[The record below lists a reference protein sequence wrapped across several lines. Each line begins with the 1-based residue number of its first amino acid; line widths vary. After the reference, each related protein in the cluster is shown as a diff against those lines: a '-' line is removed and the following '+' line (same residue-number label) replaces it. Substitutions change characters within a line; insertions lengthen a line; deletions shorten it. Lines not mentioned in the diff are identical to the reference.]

1 MKICVVTNRLVKG
14 EGQGRVNYAIV
25 RRAAQ
30 AGHRVTCVAHE
41 VSPDL
46 HVRPNVSWA
55 YMPNEDQPFVLAGSL
70 RFARQTTRWLR
81 NHGDEFDVVLGNGGN
96 TWFPVDLNV
105 VHFVHSAWRESPV
118 HDARVHSGP
127 YGWYQWA
134 YSSLHAALERRV
146 IPHAGV
152 VVAVSEKVKRELIEH
167 GIAPERIRVLHNG
180 VDLDRF
186 EPGPADRS
194 ALGLPNGVPLAVF
207 VGDIQ
212 TPRKNLD
219 SVLRALSDV
228 PRLHLAVA
236 GSVDGSPF
244 PDLAARLGVTERTH
258 FLGYRNDVADL
269 MRAADLFA
277 FPSRYEACSL
287 VLLEAMASGLPIVT
301 ASTTGGAELVADEA
315 GIVLDDPDDVD
326 ALACAFRRLADDPNQ
341 RASMGRRARRRA
353 EDLSWATVGD
363 RYLDLMRQE
372 ATDDA
377 TVGAV

>member
-1 MKICVVTNRLVKG
+1 
-14 EGQGRVNYAIV
+14 
-25 RRAAQ
+25 
-30 AGHRVTCVAHE
+30 
-41 VSPDL
+41 
-46 HVRPNVSWA
+46 
-55 YMPNEDQPFVLAGSL
+55 
-70 RFARQTTRWLR
+70 
-81 NHGDEFDVVLGNGGN
+81 
-96 TWFPVDLNV
+96 
-105 VHFVHSAWRESPV
+105 
-118 HDARVHSGP
+118 
-127 YGWYQWA
+127 
-134 YSSLHAALERRV
+134 V

-152 VVAVSEKVKRELIEH
+152 VVAVSEEVKRELIEH